1 MTFQPGDIVEYVE
14 KGAFANETRVVLKQI
29 GEEVWFVFGE
39 WANANRL
46 RLVTPATPALVPK
59 FAVGDEVK
67 TTFGDLRTV
76 KEIVISYRVSNGGFW
91 IEEMLSP
98 VCSHTHTTCDEC
110 HERIER

>member
-1 MTFQPGDIVEYVE
+1 MERE
-14 KGAFANETRVVLKQI
+14 NLEQI
-29 GEEVWFVFGE
+29 ALAIEAAG
-39 WANANRL
+39 N
-46 RLVTPATPALVPK
+46 TALVPK